1 MAFDINDIDKVYHKS
16 GIDGK
21 HHELGKAIDLGISG
35 VLDCTDTRM
44 DEFQVTRD
52 TFKKTNRGFKP
63 GDLVEI
69 KSWDEMEKEFGLT
82 EYGHINCRNKFIK
95 EMRPF
100 CGKVLTISEICNDLF
115 GSYNV
120 RFVEGSPGG
129 WNYSTDMLKHV
140 DHSYVVDNSISKINV
155 EETTCALDIS
165 NLYPEIMIGDDIDYK
180 KYCQADLE
188 ITKEG
193 CDAFK
198 VLVQG
203 ILEDK
208 KDKKKEE
215 DNMELIKIYKE
226 NAMKVITEAIE
237 KETETRMEMDS
248 FVSSY
253 NKLIANFEKD
263 LTKLYEKQPLTCRRL
278 EQSCSSNLYGI
289 RISPLYKDNVAT
301 DVAKVYENYV
311 IELDARLAEV
321 EAQLD
326 IIRKANPTNSYEL
339 TMNVLRNYG
348 IVDENNMLNKY
359 ELPVV
364 ESKVEV
370 VEENAT
376 EPEKRGRKPKNK

>member
-63 GDLVEI
+63 GDLVQI

-95 EMRPF
+95 QMRPF
-100 CGKVLTISEICNDLF
+100 CGKVLTISEISNDLF
-115 GSYNV
+115 GRCNV

-129 WNYSTDMLKHV
+129 WNYSTDMIKHV
-140 DHSYVVDNSISKINV
+140 DNIKPICCDVKMDMPKV
-155 EETTCALDIS
+155 DIS
-165 NLYPEIMIGDDIDYK
+165 SLYPNFMVIDD
-180 KYCQADLE
+180 L
-188 ITKEG
+188 TKES
-193 CDAFK
+193 K
-198 VLVQG
+198 VKYDIFVRGLW
-203 ILEDK
+203 ENK
-208 KDKKKEE
+208 KEKEE
-215 DNMELIKIYKE
+215 DNMELIEIYRE
-226 NAMKVITEAIE
+226 NAEKVITEAIE

-248 FVSSY
+248 FISTY
-253 NKLIANFEKD
+253 NKLIADFEKD
-263 LTKLYEKQPLTCRRL
+263 LTKLYEKQPLIGRRL

-289 RISPLYKDNVAT
+289 GISPFYKDEVQT
-301 DVAKVYENYV
+301 DVAKVYENYI

-321 EAQLD
+321 QAQLD
-326 IIRKANPTNSYEL
+326 IIRKANPTNSYLL

-364 ESKVEV
+364 ESKAEV
-370 VEENAT
+370 VEETTT
-376 EPEKRGRKPKNK
+376 EPKKRGRKPKNK

>member
-1 MAFDINDIDKVYHKS
+1 MTLDINDIDKVYHKS

-82 EYGHINCRNKFIK
+82 TNGDIDCRFGFNEDMEKYCGLKTTIEHITDDGVVYLKCDIK
-95 EMRPF
+95 SWW
-100 CGKVLTISEICNDLF
+100 L
-115 GSYNV
+115 
-120 RFVEGSPGG
+120 
-129 WNYSTDMLKHV
+129 STDMLKHV
-140 DHSYVVDNSISKINV
+140 DADV
-155 EETTCALDIS
+155 A
-165 NLYPEIMIGDDIDYK
+165 NLYPNFMICDD
-180 KYCQADLE
+180 L
-188 ITKEG
+188 TKESNV
-193 CDAFK
+193 DFDK
-198 VLVQG
+198 FVHG
-203 ILEDK
+203 IFENK
-208 KDKKKEE
+208 KIQKKEE
-215 DNMELIKIYKE
+215 DNMELIKIYRE
-226 NAMKVITEAIE
+226 NAEKVITEAIE

-248 FVSSY
+248 FISTY
-253 NKLIANFEKD
+253 NKLIADFEKD

-289 RISPLYKDNVAT
+289 CISPLYKDNVAT
-301 DVAKVYENYV
+301 DVAKVYENYI

-321 EAQLD
+321 QAQLD
-326 IIRKANPTNSYEL
+326 IIRKANPTNSYAL

-364 ESKVEV
+364 ESKVE
-370 VEENAT
+370 EIIT
-376 EPEKRGRKPKNK
+376 EAKKRGRKPKIQKEQ

>member
-63 GDLVEI
+63 GDLVQI

-95 EMRPF
+95 EMTLF
-100 CGKVLTISEICNDLF
+100 CGKVLTISEISNDLF
-115 GSYNV
+115 GRCNV

-129 WNYSTDMLKHV
+129 WNYSTDMIKHV
-140 DHSYVVDNSISKINV
+140 DADV
-155 EETTCALDIS
+155 A
-165 NLYPEIMIGDDIDYK
+165 NLYPNFMICDD
-180 KYCQADLE
+180 L
-188 ITKEG
+188 TKESNV
-193 CDAFK
+193 DFDK
-198 VLVQG
+198 FVHG
-203 ILEDK
+203 IFENK
-208 KDKKKEE
+208 KIQKKEE
-215 DNMELIKIYKE
+215 DNMELIKIYRE
-226 NAMKVITEAIE
+226 NAEKVITEAIE

-248 FVSSY
+248 FISTY
-253 NKLIANFEKD
+253 NKLIADFEKD
-263 LTKLYEKQPLTCRRL
+263 LTKLYEKQPLIGRRL

-289 RISPLYKDNVAT
+289 GISPFYKDEVQT
-301 DVAKVYENYV
+301 DVAKVYENYI

-321 EAQLD
+321 QAQLD
-326 IIRKANPTNSYEL
+326 IIRKANPTNSYLL

-364 ESKVEV
+364 ESKAEV
-370 VEENAT
+370 VEETTT
-376 EPEKRGRKPKNK
+376 EPKKRGRKPKNK